1 MTLALI
7 KLNASSM
14 RQTRMSQ
21 IGVAAL
27 HHFWLSVGGAGRW
40 RKASLTG
47 GWLLYVDEL
56 RNALRKQGD
65 LHGPWRRA
73 APRSWSRTR
82 SWRPIT
88 SVC

>member
-1 MTLALI
+1 
-7 KLNASSM
+7 M

-27 HHFWLSVGGAGRW
+27 HHFWLNVGARPW

-56 RNALRKQGD
+56 RNALRKQGTCT
-65 LHGPWRRA
+65 GPWRRA

-82 SWRPIT
+82 SGGQSR
-88 SVC
+88 C